1 MTRTFLRDLAERTLT
16 TYAEALVS
24 FLILAPVLDADRVLL
39 ALVAALPAGFS
50 AAKALLL
57 EWLGKTPAPSS
68 FGVALLERTLATYAA
83 AFLGLVAANPGD
95 VATYRLAAVAAV
107 TAALAVVKGV
117 LAGMVGSSATP
128 SLDPKR
134 STP

>member
-1 MTRTFLRDLAERTLT
+1 MTRTFLRDLAERTLA

-57 EWLGKTPAPSS
+57 EWLGKTPAPRS
-68 FGVALLERTLATYAA
+68 FGVALLERIVATWAVT
-83 AFLGLVAANPGD
+83 FLGLVAANPGD
-95 VATYRLAAVAAV
+95 VATYRLAAVSAL

-117 LAGMVGSSATP
+117 LAALVGSPDTP

-134 STP
+134 ITP